1 MVWRRHGLSPYMV
14 IILNIL
20 SAAVGRFSG
29 QFDDTVFAVPLR
41 AGGQFWV
48 NGTGTLHL
56 PRTAFSMNGAGGQY
70 VIIDAENDLV
80 IVTFHHR
87 LGGVT
92 GGAVRS
98 LNAAFDLLP
107 TALPGFTI
115 PAEAKL

>member
-1 MVWRRHGLSPYMV
+1 
-14 IILNIL
+14 
-20 SAAVGRFSG
+20 
-29 QFDDTVFAVPLR
+29 VFAVPLR

-70 VIIDAENDLV
+70 VIIDPENDLV

-98 LNAAFDLLP
+98 LNVAFDLLP
-107 TALPGFTI
+107 TAVPGFTI